1 MVVVGAGIS
10 GLAAAHRLTELAPDW
25 SVVLLESA
33 DRPGGVLYTE
43 RCGGYLLEHSAD
55 SFLSNVPE
63 AMALCR
69 RVGLEDLV
77 GTRPE
82 ARRAYVVRRG
92 RLLAIPEGF
101 SLMAP
106 MRVWPL
112 LATSILSWRGKLRV
126 LGEWFV
132 PPRRDGVDES
142 LAEFACRRL
151 GREAFERLVQ
161 PLVAGIYTSAAERL
175 SMAAALPRFVELERN
190 HGSVARGLRREAR
203 AARAR
208 RALGGASRSDPGA
221 AVQGR
226 DDAHSAGARYG
237 LFVAPRD
244 GLSSLVSAVAARL
257 PPDALRL
264 RTRVEQLHRNERHW
278 ELELQGGTRLAAD
291 ALVLAV
297 GAPEA
302 ARLLAPVHAA
312 IAAELGA
319 IEYAGT
325 TLVLLGY
332 ARDAFPQVPQGSGFV
347 VPAIENRRILA
358 ASFASEKFPRRAPP
372 DRVLVRVFVGGATQP
387 ELLELSDEEVASLAR
402 AELAELVGIRGE
414 PELVRVVRW
423 TRQMPQY
430 HVGHLAR
437 LERIKTHLA
446 ELPGLLLAG
455 NAYHGV
461 GIPHCI
467 RSGEHAAEQAVS
479 FLTAR
484 FCS

>member
-1 MVVVGAGIS
+1 MVGAGIT
-10 GLAAAHRLTELAPDW
+10 GLAAAHRLRELAPNW
-25 SVVLLESA
+25 SVVLLEAA

-55 SFLSNVPE
+55 SFLSNIPE

-69 RVGLEDLV
+69 RVGQVDLI
-77 GTRPE
+77 GTQPE

-92 RLLAIPEGF
+92 RLLPIPEGF
-101 SLMAP
+101 SLLAP
-106 MRVWPL
+106 ARVWPL
-112 LATSILSWRGKLRV
+112 LATPILSWRGKLRV
-126 LGEWFV
+126 LAEWFV

-175 SMAAALPRFVELERN
+175 SVAAALPRFVELERN
-190 HGSVARGLRREAR
+190 HGSVARGLRHEAR

-208 RALGGASRSDPGA
+208 PSLARTPSDGTNTA
-221 AVQGR
+221 ATAM
-226 DDAHSAGARYG
+226 DDAKSAGARYG

-244 GLSSLVSAVAARL
+244 GLSSLVAAVAARL
-257 PPDALRL
+257 PAHTLRL
-264 RTRVEQLHRNERHW
+264 GTRVHRLQRREGRW
-278 ELELQGGTRLAAD
+278 GLELQGGTDLEAD

-297 GAPEA
+297 AAPEA
-302 ARLLAPVHAA
+302 SRLLAPLHPSL
-312 IAAELGA
+312 AAELGA

-347 VPAIENRRILA
+347 VPAIEKRRILA
-358 ASFASEKFPRRAPP
+358 ASFASEKFPGRAPP
-372 DRVLVRVFVGGATQP
+372 GRVLVRVFVGGATQP
-387 ELLELSDEEVASLAR
+387 ELLGLSDEEAVSLAK

-437 LERIKTHLA
+437 LERIKTHLS

-455 NAYHGV
+455 NAYQGV

-479 FLTAR
+479 FLKAR
-484 FCS
+484 SGS

>member
-1 MVVVGAGIS
+1 MVGAGIS
-10 GLAAAHRLTELAPDW
+10 GLAAAHRLRELTPNW
-25 SVVLLESA
+25 SVVLLEA
-33 DRPGGVLYTE
+33 ANRPGGVLYTE

-55 SFLSNVPE
+55 SFLSNMPE

-69 RVGLEDLV
+69 RVGLVDLV
-77 GTRPE
+77 GMRPE

-92 RLLAIPEGF
+92 QLLPIPDGF
-101 SLMAP
+101 SLLAP
-106 MRVWPL
+106 ARIWPL
-112 LATSILSWRGKLRV
+112 LATPILSWRGKLRV
-126 LGEWFV
+126 LAEWFV
-132 PPRRDGVDES
+132 PPRRDGVDET

-175 SMAAALPRFVELERN
+175 SVAAALPRFVELERN
-190 HGSVARGLRREAR
+190 HGSLARGLRREAR
-203 AARAR
+203 AAKAR
-208 RALGGASRSDPGA
+208 QLVPSVPSSLQGAPLQAG
-221 AVQGR
+221 
-226 DDAHSAGARYG
+226 DDAHSTGARYG

-257 PPDALRL
+257 PADVLRL
-264 RTRVEQLHRNERHW
+264 GTRVQRLHRGDGHW
-278 ELELQGGTRLAAD
+278 GLELQQGTRLGAH

-302 ARLLAPVHAA
+302 ARLLAPLHPP

-332 ARDAFPQVPQGSGFV
+332 ARDAFPHLPQGSGFV
-347 VPAIENRRILA
+347 VPAIEKRRILA
-358 ASFASEKFPRRAPP
+358 ASFASEKFPGRAPP

-387 ELLELSDEEVASLAR
+387 ELLELSDEETVSLAR
-402 AELAELVGIRGE
+402 AELSELLSIRAE

-455 NAYHGV
+455 NAYQGV

-467 RSGEHAAEQAVS
+467 RSGQHAAEQAVS
-479 FLTAR
+479 FLTAQ
-484 FCS
+484 FGS